1 MNINLNKSNG
11 NYELFPLFHDE
22 VSPYLSPL
30 KGLDTPRSSMS
41 DDNFLNF
48 VLEEQS

>member
-30 KGLDTPRSSMS
+30 KGLDSPRS
-41 DDNFLNF
+41 
-48 VLEEQS
+48 